1 MTLQPAPYDP
11 RQMELRMQHMAL
23 GADMARSLHAI
34 TVRLADYREAMQR
47 LHNKLE
53 LMHQEFTAHDTAGGR
68 KETDRVTQA
77 RLLQVCLSAAY
88 TTGNPQI
95 IKDTLAELG
104 RYIAAMP
111 NYGDETLRF
120 VVARKT
126 GGSSSLPEAAYG
138 A

>member
-1 MTLQPAPYDP
+1 M
-11 RQMELRMQHMAL
+11 
-23 GADMARSLHAI
+23 
-34 TVRLADYREAMQR
+34 
-47 LHNKLE
+47 
-53 LMHQEFTAHDTAGGR
+53 
-68 KETDRVTQA
+68 TQA